1 MLLANFT
8 CAYRIKKDLLIV
20 CYTKKEP
27 FLQGF
32 FWRIYMVVTYLRK
45 QSHNGYTYLFQD
57 HFHT

>member
-8 CAYRIKKDLLIV
+8 CAYRI
-20 CYTKKEP
+20 KKEP

-45 QSHNGYTYLFQD
+45 RSHNGYTYLFRD

>member
-8 CAYRIKKDLLIV
+8 CALKKDLLIV

-32 FWRIYMVVTYLRK
+32 FGV
-45 QSHNGYTYLFQD
+45 YT
-57 HFHT
+57 

>member
-8 CAYRIKKDLLIV
+8 CAYRIIKDLLIV

-32 FWRIYMVVTYLRK
+32 FGV
-45 QSHNGYTYLFQD
+45 YTWLL
-57 HFHT
+57 HT